1 MRTKLTTEQQAAI
14 KAAHQ
19 AQVAERREARKAETK
34 ARNEAKKAAALADL
48 QAHRAAQQQA
58 YIAAQQKKRD
68 DFKASLSEQ
77 DWADLQEALSEETTR
92 TDSTGHVTM
101 VTNDWLHSVKGQ
113 FQASGF
119 LSPRQLE
126 PLLRRVRQRREQ
138 AEKAKEWKE
147 VQEGDLVKMWCTIR
161 DVQRVQD
168 AYGTTFK
175 IRVFSHY
182 GRAFSF
188 KTGREDWVKTA
199 EDKKLEGKKV
209 MVVGKVK
216 WVAPDAGGPV
226 VLTSRGMKFGDLL

>member
-1 MRTKLTTEQQAAI
+1 MAKSTNPEVLA
-14 KAAHQ
+14 
-19 AQVAERREARKAETK
+19 RREARKAETR
-34 ARNEAKKAAALADL
+34 ARNEAKKAAALAAK
-48 QAHRAAQQQA
+48 QAHWTAQRQA
-58 YIAAQQKKRD
+58 YVDAQLKRAE

-77 DWADLQEALSEETTR
+77 DAADLQEALSEPCTR
-92 TDSTGHVTM
+92 ACSGVTAI
-101 VTNDWLHSVKGQ
+101 TNDWLYSVKQQYDTKGW
-113 FQASGF
+113 
-119 LSPRQLE
+119 LSPAQLA
-126 PLLRRVRQRREQ
+126 PLLKRVRDRREQ

-147 VQEGDLVKMWCTIR
+147 VAEGDTVKMWCTIR

-168 AYGTTFK
+168 NYGTSWK

-188 KTGREDWVKTA
+188 KTGREDWVKIA
-199 EDKKLEGKKV
+199 EAKKLEGKKV